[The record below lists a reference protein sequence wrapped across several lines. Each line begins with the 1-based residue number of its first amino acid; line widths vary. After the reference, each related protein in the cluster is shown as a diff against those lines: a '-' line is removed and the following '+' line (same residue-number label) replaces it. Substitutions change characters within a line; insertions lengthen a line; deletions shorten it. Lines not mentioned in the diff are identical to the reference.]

1 MGGHG
6 PTRVSSLCR
15 LSETRIHRAH
25 PRVSPWPSLHL
36 TPSEA
41 RAGRLQQIAPS
52 PADWRVPQA
61 AGGRAE
67 RGCGLRPAQRPVRQ
81 SRALAVPGC
90 RGLRACLLVQ
100 VFPLGSCARLISI
113 SSGLLVLSE
122 YTSGTSPR
130 PPTLPRRRKHILA
143 APHPTPCPAVTELRH
158 PGPQICPDGHPHH
171 HHPSSARRGP

>member
-41 RAGRLQQIAPS
+41 RAGRLQQIPPS

-67 RGCGLRPAQRPVRQ
+67 RGCGLRPAAAARE
-81 SRALAVPGC
+81 AVTGTRGPGMP
-90 RGLRACLLVQ
+90 GPASLFAGPGV
-100 VFPLGSCARLISI
+100 P
-113 SSGLLVLSE
+113 SGLLRAFDQHII
-122 YTSGTSPR
+122 R
-130 PPTLPRRRKHILA
+130 PPGA
-143 APHPTPCPAVTELRH
+143 F
-158 PGPQICPDGHPHH
+158 
-171 HHPSSARRGP
+171 